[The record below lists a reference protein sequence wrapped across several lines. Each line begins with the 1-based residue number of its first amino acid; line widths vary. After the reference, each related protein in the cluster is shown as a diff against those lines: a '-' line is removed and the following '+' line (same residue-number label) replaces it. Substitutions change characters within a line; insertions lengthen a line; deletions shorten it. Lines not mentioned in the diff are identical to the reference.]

1 MNDQLAWTSLRPA
14 GSISIGLRPCDVRHP
29 SLAGL
34 VVLAGSLYPIPSR
47 TRPSNFPAPM
57 VLSLKTWKSR
67 SLPGLPR
74 TETSSRL
81 RTHAMRE
88 PRTKRKAAAAL
99 PRRLFA
105 FWADS
110 FGHCLLSSLWP
121 GKCIGVMGGPPP
133 VHSACIV
140 RGTTCDAHL
149 PSPAHRSARNR
160 MAARRKL
167 HAASSARWRSL
178 PAQRRPVIG
187 RHGRSPPWCR
197 TRLAGTPTP
206 WRGSRAS
213 A

>member
-1 MNDQLAWTSLRPA
+1 MRIGRPSITVAGRMSNGVGLTSVNDQLGWTSLRPA
-14 GSISIGLRPCDVRHP
+14 GSISIGLRLCYVRHP

-88 PRTKRKAAAAL
+88 PREKAAAAL

-105 FWADS
+105 FWAS
-110 FGHCLLSSLWP
+110 
-121 GKCIGVMGGPPP
+121 VAAVP
-133 VHSACIV
+133 VAWKMH
-140 RGTTCDAHL
+140 RGDG
-149 PSPAHRSARNR
+149 RF
-160 MAARRKL
+160 AARTLRL
-167 HAASSARWRSL
+167 HRERDHL
-178 PAQRRPVIG
+178 
-187 RHGRSPPWCR
+187 
-197 TRLAGTPTP
+197 
-206 WRGSRAS
+206 
-213 A
+213 

>member
-1 MNDQLAWTSLRPA
+1 MRIRTTVDSRRRTDVEWRRIELKWMTSLHGRRCGLA
-14 GSISIGLRPCDVRHP
+14 GSISIGLRPGDVRHP

-88 PRTKRKAAAAL
+88 PREKAAAAL

-105 FWADS
+105 FWAS
-110 FGHCLLSSLWP
+110 
-121 GKCIGVMGGPPP
+121 VAAVP
-133 VHSACIV
+133 VAWKMH
-140 RGTTCDAHL
+140 RGDG
-149 PSPAHRSARNR
+149 RF
-160 MAARRKL
+160 AARTLRL
-167 HAASSARWRSL
+167 HRERDHL
-178 PAQRRPVIG
+178 
-187 RHGRSPPWCR
+187 
-197 TRLAGTPTP
+197 
-206 WRGSRAS
+206 
-213 A
+213 